1 MLRDL
6 DEILA
11 QLDSF
16 PLTIEALVG
25 GLPESLTQQNEG
37 PNTWSVRE
45 IVAHL
50 IHGEYTD
57 WLPRIRMI
65 LEFQDSKTFEPFVRA
80 PEQNESSSM
89 VELLREFR
97 KLREANLAQVRALQ
111 LTPSQLALP
120 GRHPALGLV
129 TMSQLIATWAAHDLT
144 HLHQLSRVLA
154 YPLRYE
160 VGPWQRYLGVMHCNG
175 HSE

>member
-1 MLRDL
+1 MDL

-16 PLTIEALVG
+16 PLTLEALLG

-37 PNTWSVRE
+37 PGTWTVRE

-50 IHGEYTD
+50 IHADHTD
-57 WLPRIRMI
+57 WLPRIHTI

-80 PEQNESSSM
+80 PQQNESASI

-97 KLREANLAQVRALQ
+97 KAREKNLEEVRALKLTADQ
-111 LTPSQLALP
+111 LTLP
-120 GRHPALGLV
+120 GRHPAFGPV
-129 TMSQLIATWAAHDLT
+129 TLSQLIATWAAHDLT

-154 YPLRYE
+154 YPLRE
-160 VGPWQRYLGVMHCNG
+160 AVGPWQRYLGVMHCDG
-175 HSE
+175 HSEP

>member
-1 MLRDL
+1 MGL

-16 PLTIEALVG
+16 PLTLEALLG

-37 PNTWSVRE
+37 PHTWTVRQ
-45 IVAHL
+45 IVVHL
-50 IHGEYTD
+50 IHAEHTD

-65 LEFQDSKTFEPFVRA
+65 LEFQDSRTFEPFVRA
-80 PEQNESSSM
+80 TQQNDSASM

-97 KLREANLAQVRALQ
+97 KIREANVQQVRAFT
-111 LTPSQLALP
+111 LTPEQLALP
-120 GRHPALGLV
+120 GRHPAFGSV
-129 TMSQLIATWAAHDLT
+129 TMSQLMATWAVHDLT

-154 YPLRYE
+154 YPLRE
-160 VGPWQRYLGVMHCNG
+160 AVGPWEKYLGVLHCDG